1 MGRKRPKH
9 YPAGEGDLGGTLEND
24 LEVVDICNSW
34 CAALDLNKRDPS
46 SYLADKI
53 HPNKEGQ
60 QLMAETVFK
69 HFIATSAPPKKH
81 VGMISSRPTRPRP
94 GRQSVNLGAVALQQG
109 TVLTPTR

>member
-1 MGRKRPKH
+1 MGRKRRKH
-9 YPAGEGDLGGTLEND
+9 YPAGEADLGGTLEND

-69 HFIATSAPPKKH
+69 HFVATSAAPPHKE
-81 VGMISSRPTRPRP
+81 TRWDDFIKTYTATA
-94 GRQSVNLGAVALQQG
+94 GAAV
-109 TVLTPTR
+109 R